1 MKKALLLSLAVAG
14 AASMAQATD
23 YVGGGCEIK
32 TSEEGYALKL
42 EWGLSSQE
50 ATGDAIRVGVGS
62 NDLFFLANK
71 TTNKVEVWGAKGLEQ
86 EIPLPEGKMWVSATA
101 DDAQHVLVR
110 VTDQAWGDW
119 TGINYPGCY
128 YPGQHGHSLFAI
140 DAKTQKIIGKRL
152 YFEGGNTGR
161 FDALG
166 HVTGDILDL
175 DDFWRLYAIGDGNAG
190 LQAFT
195 FDGVE
200 EGRGAKTYD
209 VVIADAFKSTS
220 AKQATTMGIAQAYG
234 ARNENYAFTKMA
246 VYPNPYLE
254 VTSSEKGLGNGIM
267 EYALVEDVDEDENPV
282 EVWRHTG
289 RFFVTPQH
297 GSNQGFQVF
306 TLAGKD
312 YIVYTSGAGGGTN
325 APDAFAIAEVRFTDT
340 PETDNDVDMPA
351 LIARFY
357 PQASDT
363 GANAYKTGSN
373 FTSYNVEPV
382 PGDDHSVYIYT
393 FCQNAPMIKAK
404 FTVPGGAGV
413 EGVIIGE
420 EATDAPIEYFN
431 LHGQRIANPEH
442 GIYILR
448 QGTKTWK
455 AAL

>member
-50 ATGDAIRVGVGS
+50 ATGDAIRAGVGS

-71 TTNKVEVWGAKGLEQ
+71 STNKVEVWGPKGLEQ
-86 EIPLPEGKMWVSATA
+86 EIPVPAGNVWVSATA
-101 DDAQHVLVR
+101 DDAQHVLIR
-110 VTDQAWGDW
+110 VSDYTWPSGSGQYA
-119 TGINYPGCY
+119 GCY
-128 YPGQHGHSLFAI
+128 YPGDGHSFYAI
-140 DAKTQKIIGKRL
+140 DAKTQKIIGNRL
-152 YFEGGNTGR
+152 YFEGGNQGR

-166 HVTGDILDL
+166 HVSGDILDP
-175 DDFWRLYAIGDGNAG
+175 DDFWRLYAVGDGTAG

-195 FDGVE
+195 FDGIE
-200 EGRGAKTYD
+200 EGRGAKSYD
-209 VVIADAFKSTS
+209 IVINEAFKGTG
-220 AKQATTMGIAQAYG
+220 ADKVVTMGIAQAYG
-234 ARNENYAFTKMA
+234 ERNENYAYTKMA
-246 VYPNPYLE
+246 VYPNNLLE

-282 EVWRHTG
+282 EIWRATG

-357 PQASDT
+357 PQASES

-382 PGDDHSVYIYT
+382 PGDDHSVYI
-393 FCQNAPMIKAK
+393 
-404 FTVPGGAGV
+404 
-413 EGVIIGE
+413 
-420 EATDAPIEYFN
+420 
-431 LHGQRIANPEH
+431 
-442 GIYILR
+442 
-448 QGTKTWK
+448 
-455 AAL
+455 